1 MAFLSDRAGIVCLA
15 FLLAAAPLWA
25 ANADENWD
33 GRFNQPIRTHGSV
46 SQLLVNGQDLY
57 AAGRFFEAGGVPA
70 TNIARWNGT
79 NWSALGPGLR
89 NTPTGLALSG
99 PNPYAAGASPV
110 PRGSTLPGLRLA
122 RSGRATC

>member
-1 MAFLSDRAGIVCLA
+1 MAFLLERYQRTGAVCLA
-15 FLLAAAPLWA
+15 FLLAAASLWA
-25 ANADENWD
+25 ANGDENWD
-33 GRFNQPIRTHGSV
+33 GRFNQPILTHGSV

-79 NWSALGPGLR
+79 NWSAVGPGLR

-99 PNPYAAGASPV
+99 TNLYAAGASPFSDE
-110 PRGSTLPGLRLA
+110 STLPGLRVP
-122 RSGRATC
+122 C